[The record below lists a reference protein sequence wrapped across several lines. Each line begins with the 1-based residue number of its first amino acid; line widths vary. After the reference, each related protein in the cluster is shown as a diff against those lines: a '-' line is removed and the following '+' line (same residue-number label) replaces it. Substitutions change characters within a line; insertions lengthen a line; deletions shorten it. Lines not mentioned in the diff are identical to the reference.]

1 MSDNVQV
8 VLITAGAAGGVGIV
22 GLLALW
28 LLRRRSAWMSLAAVA
43 LITVLAMVAGVVAT
57 AAAMFLSSHDFQVVL
72 LICLVAG
79 VISLAVALVLG
90 RRVVAGSRA
99 LRAATRAFGVGE
111 RFDPPPNPVT
121 AELAE
126 LSGELAAT
134 SARLA
139 ESRERER
146 ALEAS
151 RRELVA
157 WVSHDLRTPLAG
169 LRAMAESLEDG
180 ITDDPGRYHKQI
192 RVEVDR
198 LSEMVDDLFELARIH
213 AGALRLSLAQVSLT
227 ELVSDTVGGADALAQ
242 SRGVHLTGEAIG
254 PLIVPADPTQ
264 ISRVLSNLV
273 VNAIRHTPSDGTV
286 LVRASAREDGAV
298 LAVTDGCGGIPSGD
312 LDRVFDVAWR
322 GSNARTP
329 HPGEGAGLG
338 LAIARGIVEAHS
350 GRIMVENTAT
360 GCRFEVVLPTIG
372 SHR

>member
-1 MSDNVQV
+1 MSGNVEV
-8 VLITAGAAGGVGIV
+8 ALITAGAAGGVGV
-22 GLLALW
+22 AGVLVLW

-57 AAAMFLSSHDFQVVL
+57 AQAMFLSSHDFQVVL
-72 LICLVAG
+72 LISLVAG
-79 VISLAVALVLG
+79 GISLAVALVLG
-90 RRVVAGSRA
+90 HRVVAGSRA
-99 LRAATRAFGVGE
+99 LREATRAFGAGE
-111 RFDPPPNPVT
+111 RFDPPANPVT
-121 AELAE
+121 AELVE
-126 LSGELAAT
+126 LSRELEVT

-139 ESRERER
+139 ESRQRER

-180 ITDDPGRYHKQI
+180 MADDPSRYHKQI

-198 LSEMVDDLFELARIH
+198 LSALVDDLFELARIH
-213 AGALRLSLAQVSLT
+213 AGALRLSLAQVSLAD
-227 ELVSDTVGGADALAQ
+227 LVSDTVAGTDALAQ
-242 SRGVHLTGEAIG
+242 VRGVHLTGEATG
-254 PLIVPADPTQ
+254 RVMVRADSRE

-286 LVRASAREDGAV
+286 VIQASASEDGAV
-298 LAVTDGCGGIPSGD
+298 LAVSDGCGGISATD

-329 HPGEGAGLG
+329 GTGEGAGLG
-338 LAIARGIVEAHS
+338 LAIARGIVEAHA
-350 GRIMVENTAT
+350 GRITVGNTPT
-360 GCRFEVVLPTIG
+360 GCRFEVVLPTVG
-372 SHR
+372 TRR